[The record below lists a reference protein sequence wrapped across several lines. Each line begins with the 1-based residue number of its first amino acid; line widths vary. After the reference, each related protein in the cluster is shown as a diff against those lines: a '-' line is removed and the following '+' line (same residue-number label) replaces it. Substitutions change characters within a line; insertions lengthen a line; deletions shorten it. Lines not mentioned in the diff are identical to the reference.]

1 MDKLLIKEQLYQ
13 FCIEQIQK
21 KLDTINIVMN
31 SAQNSANAET
41 KSTAGD
47 KHDTARAMAHLE
59 TEKNAKQLAEINKIK
74 KILPYLK
81 DSKDKILTK
90 VQLGSVV
97 ETDLM
102 NYYISS
108 NLGKI
113 NINNKVYLT
122 ISPLSPIAKIL
133 INKKIGDRFNFNQN
147 QVTIS
152 DVH

>member
-1 MDKLLIKEQLYQ
+1 MAKILIKEKLYL
-13 FCIEQIQK
+13 FCMQQIQN
-21 KLDTINIVMN
+21 KLDVVNTVIN
-31 SAQNSANAET
+31 SAQNSANSET

-133 INKKIGDRFNFNQN
+133 INKKIGDSFNFNQN

-152 DVH
+152 DVY